1 MTERDIKL
9 KIIEQA
15 EVMAKEIALKGKDIE
30 IKSSNGGLKILSVDK
45 KKVG

>member
-1 MTERDIKL
+1 MTQETIKN

-15 EVMAKEIALKGKDIE
+15 ENISKEIHKGKDIE
-30 IKSSNGGLKILSVDK
+30 IKTSKDGINILSVDK

>member
-1 MTERDIKL
+1 MTQRDIKL

-15 EVMAKEIALKGKDIE
+15 EVMAKEIAKGKDLE
-30 IKSSNGGLKILSVDK
+30 IKSSNGGLKILAVDK

>member
-1 MTERDIKL
+1 MTQEAIKN
-9 KIIEQA
+9 KIVAQA
-15 EVMAKEIALKGKDIE
+15 EVMAKEIAKGKDLE